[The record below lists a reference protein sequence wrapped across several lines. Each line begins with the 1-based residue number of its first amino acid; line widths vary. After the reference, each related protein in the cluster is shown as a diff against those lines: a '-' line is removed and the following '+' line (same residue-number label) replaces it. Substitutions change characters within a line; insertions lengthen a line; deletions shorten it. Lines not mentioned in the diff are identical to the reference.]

1 MAAHGGLSQGKSF
14 PAAVHVL
21 LSSCVARIG
30 SRQREHYAHD
40 AGRGSYY
47 NIDDREDN
55 DGSVAPQVAV
65 CNESAQQRKDV
76 AGARPVGDLH
86 TA

>member
-14 PAAVHVL
+14 LGATHDL
-21 LSSCVARIG
+21 LSRCVTRIG
-30 SRQREHYAHD
+30 WHQRKPYAHD

-47 NIDDREDN
+47 DIDDREDD
-55 DGSVAPQVAV
+55 DGSVAPQVAIR
-65 CNESAQQRKDV
+65 NESAQQRKDV